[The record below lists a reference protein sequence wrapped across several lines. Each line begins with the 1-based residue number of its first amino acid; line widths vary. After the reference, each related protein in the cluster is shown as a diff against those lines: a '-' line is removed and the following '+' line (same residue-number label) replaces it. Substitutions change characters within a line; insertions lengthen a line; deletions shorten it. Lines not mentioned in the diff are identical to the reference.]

1 MRDGAFNQI
10 AGILCHLN
18 EMRAGTPVSSVHCPS
33 FHTFSA
39 PAIGLGAFFWE
50 NV

>member
-10 AGILCHLN
+10 ASFLCHRDK
-18 EMRAGTPVSSVHCPS
+18 MRAGTPVSLVHCPS

-39 PAIGLGAFFWE
+39 PAIGLGAFFWG
-50 NV
+50 NI